1 MRTSLRA
8 STACWVLCTIAAA
21 AVGLVFPETTE
32 RSIPA
37 WDVRGRLGRPAAGDR

>member
-1 MRTSLRA
+1 MRISLRA
-8 STACWVLCTIAAA
+8 STPCSVFCTIAAA

-37 WDVRGRLGRPAAGDR
+37 CDVRGRSGRRTADDR